1 MTGRKATIALALT
14 LFMVLAGTG
23 VGNAFWSAQATTT
36 SGVSAGAIGV
46 SQSGFESL
54 QMTYDATALVAAA
67 PITVTNTGTV
77 TAPYTLTLAAQ
88 TANSLA
94 SGARVRTW
102 AVTTAGECTASATV
116 PADAGDT
123 NWTNVPSL
131 TGTLAPSATK
141 IYCVRTSITA
151 AQQTSLATTSMVGT
165 LNLVSALGLWNASV
179 TAVTPAHTV
188 TDTAAPTVP
197 AAPIASATTN
207 SQTTLTWAAS
217 ADNVGVTGYE
227 VYRGGILLTTVT
239 SPTFTN
245 TGLSPATTYSYAIK
259 ARDAAGNVS
268 AASGPTAVTTAAT
281 ADTTPPSTPGTPAA
295 SGTTGAQTTLTWTA
309 STDSVGVAGYVVYRN
324 GVLIA
329 TVTSPTFTD
338 TGLTAGTNYTYTVT
352 ATDAAGNVSPESGA
366 TSVATLAF
374 ATGSYKFKPLN
385 GTDLC
390 INHFGNAPASG
401 VGLVTATCQGNSQ
414 PWNLVH
420 ILGGSYYKIAFPHTS
435 KLFAWEVKDSSANDG
450 ALAQLGADTG
460 AANQQWNILQQ
471 STGKY
476 SLVNRVS
483 GKCLESPAV
492 LGGQLQQVSCNGT
505 LAQAFMLV
513 P

>member
-1 MTGRKATIALALT
+1 MTGKKAAIALALT

-36 SGVSAGAIGV
+36 SGVSAGAIGI

-54 QMTYDATALVAAA
+54 QMTYNATALVAAA
-67 PITVTNTGTV
+67 PVTVTNTGTI
-77 TAPYTLTLAAQ
+77 TAPYTLALAAQ
-88 TANSLA
+88 SVNSLA
-94 SGARVRTW
+94 SGAQVRTW
-102 AVTTAGECTASATV
+102 VVTTVGECTASATV
-116 PADAGDT
+116 PEGATDT
-123 NWTNVPSL
+123 NWTNIPAM
-131 TGTLAPSATK
+131 TGTLAPSAKK

-151 AQQTSLATTSMVGT
+151 AQLTSLAATSMVGT
-165 LNLVSALGLWNASV
+165 LNLVSALGLWNAGV
-179 TAVTPAHTV
+179 TAATPTHTV

-197 AAPIASATTN
+197 AALIASATTN

-217 ADNVGVTGYE
+217 TDNVGVTGYE

-239 SPTFTN
+239 SPTFTD
-245 TGLSPATTYSYAIK
+245 TGLSAATTYSYAIK

-268 AASGPTAVTTAAT
+268 AGSGLTAVTTAAT
-281 ADTTPPSTPGTPAA
+281 GDTTPPSTPGTPVA
-295 SGTTGAQTTLTWTA
+295 SGTTGVQTTLTWAA
-309 STDSVGVAGYVVYRN
+309 STDSVGVTGYEVYRD

-338 TGLTAGTNYTYTVT
+338 TGLTAGTTYSYSIR
-352 ATDAAGNVSPESGA
+352 AKDAAGNLSLASGA
-366 TSVATLAF
+366 TSVVTLAL
-374 ATGSYKFKPLN
+374 ATGSFKFKPLN

-390 INHFGNAPASG
+390 VNHVGNAPDSG
-401 VGLVTATCQGNSQ
+401 VGLITATCQGNSQ
-414 PWNLVH
+414 PWNVVH
-420 ILGGSYYKIAFPHTS
+420 IFGGSYYKIAFPHTS
-435 KLFAWEVKDSSANDG
+435 KLFAWEVKDSSLNDG

-460 AANQQWNILQQ
+460 AANQQWNILQV
-471 STGKY
+471 STGRY

-492 LGGQLQQVSCNGT
+492 LGGQLQQQSCTGT
-505 LAQAFMLV
+505 LAQTFMLV